1 MIAIG
6 ASTGGTEAIERLL
19 RDFPADAP
27 GTLVVQHLPGEE
39 RVTGRTPE
47 RVSLDFVRQ
56 LDAASAMTVREAR
69 DGDQIEPGVVLVAPA
84 GRHLEVDRHEGSLL
98 VRTTFGLQV
107 HHHRP
112 AVDVL
117 FHSVARACGRR
128 AVGALLTG
136 MGTDGARGLLAM
148 RAAGAHTIAQDEATS
163 VVYGMPR
170 EAALLNAAVE
180 VLPLEQMALAL
191 VRAGRAAGYL
201 RLRATPP

>member
-19 RDFPADAP
+19 RDFPPDAP

-56 LDAASAMTVREAR
+56 LDAASAMTVREAC
-69 DGDQIEPGVVLVAPA
+69 DGDHIEPGVVLVAPA
-84 GRHLEVDRHEGSLL
+84 GRHLEVDRHEGALL

-117 FHSVARACGRR
+117 FHSVARVCGRR

-136 MGTDGARGLLAM
+136 MGMDGARGLLAM

-191 VRAGRAAGYL
+191 VRAGRAAERV